1 MDEREVLV
9 DELVNVYH
17 QDPEELEDMSFE
29 ELLDLYDD
37 ITDTSAMH
45 PNETFD
51 EFMEHEDY

>member
-1 MDEREVLV
+1 MDEREVLF
-9 DELVNVYH
+9 DELVNIYH